1 MATSPWNGPV
11 RPSAMQTTK
20 PASGLFPKRK
30 PVVTSGGVPGMTAT
44 RNNLKADRL
53 ASMPK
58 KGK

>member
-1 MATSPWNGPV
+1 MSSPWNGPA
-11 RPSAMQTTK
+11 RTNAMSK

-30 PVVTSGGVPGMTAT
+30 PALPTGGVPGMTAT

-58 KGK
+58 KAK